1 MSSSTE
7 NQQHLDIT
15 AERAK
20 CTFNPSLLT
29 PLFYGGEDTMT
40 QLKKI
45 EAMIDADPVFDRDD
59 RYFLGR
65 TERFQRAL
73 PMVKRYVELRNKH
86 GLTPEE
92 AAYFKVYIDDY
103 IPVSWTP
110 LSLTLVALML

>member
-1 MSSSTE
+1 MSSPTE

-20 CTFNPSLLT
+20 CSFDPSLLT
-29 PLFYGGEDTMT
+29 PLFYGGEDTMA

-65 TERFQRAL
+65 TE
-73 PMVKRYVELRNKH
+73 VISSE
-86 GLTPEE
+86 
-92 AAYFKVYIDDY
+92 
-103 IPVSWTP
+103 P
-110 LSLTLVALML
+110 LLIVGWE